1 MDDIA
6 GLWLMTA
13 VPLVIVASVGATL
26 MGHLGYSTT
35 GNLVLVTSFMMWSCG
50 LVLIHLILACYFWRL
65 ISFKLPS
72 QQLIV
77 SGFLPLAPLGQG
89 AYAALQMSVYLSNY
103 LKKNGFAPTQS
114 NPPPLSQEVLIAT
127 GEAIHWFGIM
137 ITLFLLAE
145 ATFWLVQVVASLFF
159 VVPKSF
165 NIGFW
170 SFTFP
175 FASYTNAWSVLS
187 RDLRNEGMRGWAAFC
202 TMVSVIVWLLCALL
216 TVYYGFWKGA
226 LFQAP
231 GLEEWVDERGEKGDT
246 EQDKGEGK
254 RRPQRRGLGNG
265 MYEMDGPPSGSN
277 SAGDV
282 ENEHANGN
290 RNDKDE

>member
-1 MDDIA
+1 MDDVA

-13 VPLVIVASVGATL
+13 VPIVIVSAVGATL
-26 MGHLGYSTT
+26 LGHLGYSSA

-50 LVLIHLILACYFWRL
+50 LVLVHFILACYFWRL

-89 AYAALQMSVYLSNY
+89 AYAALQMSIYLGNY

-114 NPPPLSQEVLIAT
+114 KPPPLSQEVLIAT

-159 VVPKSF
+159 VVPKNF

-187 RDLRNEGMRGWAAFC
+187 RDLGNEGMRGWSAFC
-202 TMVSVIVWLLCALL
+202 TVVSVLVWLVCALM

-231 GLEEWVDERGEKGDT
+231 GLEEWVDDRGEKGGA
-246 EQDKGEGK
+246 EQNEGEGK
-254 RRPQRRGLGNG
+254 SRPQRRGLGNG
-265 MYEMDGPPSGSN
+265 TYEMEGPPSSRD
-277 SAGDV
+277 A
-282 ENEHANGN
+282 ENGHANGHAN
-290 RNDKDE
+290 GSNKNE